1 MRRRRAI
8 FLLPFLLLYFFFFF
22 LPTFD
27 GTIPRE
33 VIADSKVKRVPR

>member
-22 LPTFD
+22 FAHD

>member
-22 LPTFD
+22 AHD